1 MTVTTHADE
10 ASTLSSDMLAW
21 VEDVL
26 GATITSVDRRPG
38 GGRREAWFVDVQYAN
53 GSTRELFLRYD
64 RADPSATGDPF
75 TLSREAAFFSA
86 MAGSAVP
93 APHIYAVH
101 PKEQA
106 ILAERVAGET
116 WFSRLKDR
124 DERVAV
130 ATDFMRI
137 LAALHDLDPSELR
150 LDEGEK
156 VGDLPGHVAIEIDRW
171 ETFYR
176 TSEAAPDPLIEVG
189 FAWLKANIPTA
200 QVPVVIVHGDAGPG
214 NFLYRDGR
222 VSAVLDWELA
232 HLGDPHDDLAW
243 VSVRAVQEPFTDLID
258 RFDDYARFSGRPVDI
273 SRVQYYRVFAELR
286 ILVLSHRSVGHSDPL
301 GEVGNALI
309 YTALHRRLFGDA
321 MAEVLDIGLQR
332 PAELEAPTTELGWW
346 YDAALT
352 QLGQIIVPRST
363 DPFVILRS
371 KGVARMLKYLRE
383 MDRFGSAAE
392 VADLDDLA
400 DLLGARPESVAQGIA
415 EVLDRFGSDSIDVT
429 SVVRVLHRRTLREMQ
444 ILRPAMGV
452 LAERTFDPLERS

>member
-64 RADPSATGDPF
+64 RADPSAAGDPF

>member
-1 MTVTTHADE
+1 MTITAQQDD
-10 ASTLSSDMLAW
+10 ASTLSSDMLTW

-38 GGRREAWFVDVQYAN
+38 GGRREAWFVDVQYAD
-53 GSTRELFLRYD
+53 GATRELFLRYD

-101 PKEQA
+101 AEEQA

-116 WFSRLKDR
+116 WFSRLKDT

-137 LAALHDLDPSELR
+137 LAALHDLDPSELH
-150 LDEGEK
+150 LDAGEEL
-156 VGDLPGHVAIEIDRW
+156 GGLPDHVAIEIDRW

-176 TSEAAPDPLIEVG
+176 TSEAAPDALIEVG

-200 QVPVVIVHGDAGPG
+200 QGPVVIVHGDAGPG

-222 VSAVLDWELA
+222 VCAVLDWELA

-243 VSVRAVQEPFTDLID
+243 VSVRAVQEPFTDLVD
-258 RFDDYARFSGRPVDI
+258 RLDDYARFSGRPVDI
-273 SRVQYYRVFAELR
+273 SRVRYYRVFAELR

-321 MAEVLDIGLQR
+321 MAEVLNFGLQQ
-332 PAELEAPTTELGWW
+332 PALLDAPPTALGWW

-352 QLGQIIVPRST
+352 QMGQIIVPRST

-383 MDRFGSAAE
+383 MDRLGSAAE
-392 VADLDDLA
+392 AADLDDLA
-400 DLLGARPESVAQGIA
+400 ELLGARPESVAEGIA
-415 EVLDRFGSDSIDVT
+415 EVLDRFGSGSIDVT
-429 SVVRVLHRRTLREMQ
+429 SVVRVLHRRTLRETQ

>member
-1 MTVTTHADE
+1 MTITAQQDD
-10 ASTLSSDMLAW
+10 ASTLSSDMLTW

-38 GGRREAWFVDVQYAN
+38 GGRREAWFVDVQYAD
-53 GSTRELFLRYD
+53 GATRELFLRYD

-101 PKEQA
+101 AEEQA

-116 WFSRLKDR
+116 WFSRLKDT

-137 LAALHDLDPSELR
+137 LAALHDLDPSELH
-150 LDEGEK
+150 LDAGEEL
-156 VGDLPGHVAIEIDRW
+156 GGLPDHVAIEIDRW

-176 TSEAAPDPLIEVG
+176 TSEAAPDALIEVG

-200 QVPVVIVHGDAGPG
+200 QGPVVIVHGDAGPG

-222 VSAVLDWELA
+222 VCAVLDWELA

-243 VSVRAVQEPFTDLID
+243 VSVRAVQEPFTDLVD
-258 RFDDYARFSGRPVDI
+258 RLDDYARFSGRPVDI
-273 SRVQYYRVFAELR
+273 SRVRYYRVFAELR

-321 MAEVLDIGLQR
+321 MAEVLNFGLQQ
-332 PAELEAPTTELGWW
+332 PALLDAPPTALGWW

-352 QLGQIIVPRST
+352 QMGQIIVPRST

-383 MDRFGSAAE
+383 MDRLGSAAE
-392 VADLDDLA
+392 AADLDDLA
-400 DLLGARPESVAQGIA
+400 ELLGARPESVAEGIA
-415 EVLDRFGSDSIDVT
+415 EVLDRFGSGSIDVT

>member
-1 MTVTTHADE
+1 MTITAQQDD
-10 ASTLSSDMLAW
+10 ASTLGSDMLAW

-38 GGRREAWFVDVQYAN
+38 GGRREAWFVDVQYAD
-53 GSTRELFLRYD
+53 GSARELFLRYD
-64 RADPSATGDPF
+64 RSDPAATGDPF

-106 ILAERVAGET
+106 ILAERIAGET
-116 WFSRLKDR
+116 WFSRLKDA

-137 LAALHDLDPSELR
+137 LAALHALAPGELK
-150 LDEGEK
+150 LGTGE
-156 VGDLPGHVAIEIDRW
+156 VQGGLPVLVAAEIDRW

-176 TSEAAPDPLIEVG
+176 TSQAASDPLIEVG

-200 QVPVVIVHGDAGPG
+200 QGPVVIVHGDAGPG
-214 NFLYRDGR
+214 NFLFSDGR

-243 VSVRAVQEPFTDLID
+243 VSVRAVQEPFTDLVD
-258 RFDDYARFSGRPVDI
+258 RFDDYARFSGSPVDI
-273 SRVQYYRVFAELR
+273 SRVRYYRVFAELR

-309 YTALHRRLFGDA
+309 YTALHRRLFGEA
-321 MAEVLDIGLQR
+321 MADVLDIGLQQ
-332 PAELEAPTTELGWW
+332 PAALEARETSLGWW

-352 QLGQIIVPRST
+352 QIGQIIVPRST

-371 KGVARMLKYLRE
+371 KGVARMVKYLRE
-383 MDRFGSAAE
+383 MDRLGGAAE
-392 VADLDDLA
+392 TADLDDLA
-400 DLLGARPESVAQGIA
+400 ELLGARPASVAEGIA
-415 EVLDRFGSDSIDVT
+415 AVLARFGSGSVDVT
-429 SVVRVLHRRTLREMQ
+429 SVVRVLHRKTLRELQ

>member
-1 MTVTTHADE
+1 MTVTMQADE
-10 ASTLSSDMLAW
+10 ASTLSNEMLAW

-38 GGRREAWFVDVQYAN
+38 GGRREAWFVDVRYAD
-53 GSTRELFLRYD
+53 GATRELFLRYD

-124 DERVAV
+124 DERVTV
-130 ATDFMRI
+130 ATDFIRI
-137 LAALHDLDPSELR
+137 LAALHDLDPTELR

-156 VGDLPGHVAIEIDRW
+156 LGDLPGHVAVEIDRW

-176 TSEAAPDPLIEVG
+176 TSEATPDPLIEVG
-189 FAWLKANIPTA
+189 FAWLKANVPTA
-200 QVPVVIVHGDAGPG
+200 RGPVVIVHGDAGPG
-214 NFLYRDGR
+214 NFLYSDGR

-243 VSVRAVQEPFTDLID
+243 VSVRAVQEPFTDLVD

-273 SRVQYYRVFAELR
+273 SRVRYYRVFAELR

-309 YTALHRRLFGDA
+309 YSALHRRLFGDA
-321 MAEVLDIGLQR
+321 MAEVLNIVLEQ
-332 PAELEAPTTELGWW
+332 PAELEAPTTELEWW
-346 YDAALT
+346 YDAALA
-352 QLGQIIVPRST
+352 QLGQIVVPRST
-363 DPFVILRS
+363 DPFVILRT

-383 MDRFGSAAE
+383 MDRLGSAAE

-400 DLLGARPESVAQGIA
+400 DVLGARPESVAKGIA
-415 EVLDRFGSDSIDVT
+415 DVLDRFGSGSIDVT